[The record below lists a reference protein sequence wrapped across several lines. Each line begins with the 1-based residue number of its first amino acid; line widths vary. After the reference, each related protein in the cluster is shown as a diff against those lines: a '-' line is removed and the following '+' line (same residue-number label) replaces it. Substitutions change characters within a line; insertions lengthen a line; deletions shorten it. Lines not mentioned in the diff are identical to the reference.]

1 MEKLSV
7 DLIKKTISEARIPI
21 ASYAKTGMVKHLYAD
36 LYPEEN
42 GRVFKVMYKVDWN
55 GRFSPSRRAGGSGCA
70 GNAVGRG
77 ARALRGQPARG

>member
-55 GRFSPSRRAGGSGCA
+55 GRGMYGGPDPI
-70 GNAVGRG
+70 
-77 ARALRGQPARG
+77 PAIKYYEDLGE